1 MVIESDAAV
10 SGGSD
15 DDDDDPG
22 EGTAVLSLASLGLP
36 ARSAA
41 TPFLILL
48 AGEDAGKMVRVET
61 EVLIGRS
68 PKAGL
73 RLTGE
78 GVSRLHARFVRRED
92 GTYVEDLGST
102 NGTLVNG
109 VRLTGP
115 AVLRDGD
122 KIQIGASFLIK
133 FSLQDA
139 LEQSFQQQLY
149 EAALRDPLTK
159 AFNRRALNERLETE
173 LAHLTRHGGELAVML
188 FDLDHFKRVND
199 TFGHLAG
206 DHVLRTF
213 AHLVSTMTRREDFF
227 ARYGGEE
234 FVMLC
239 RSTPLDHAKA
249 LAERIRVAVERERV
263 VYSERVIPV
272 TVSIGIASGW
282 PRCTSAEVIG
292 VADAALYA
300 AKNAG
305 RNQVVAYVGGA

>member
-1 MVIESDAAV
+1 M
-10 SGGSD
+10 SGASD

-36 ARSAA
+36 PRSAA

-173 LAHLTRHGGELAVML
+173 LAHLTRHGTELAVTL

-213 AHLVSTMTRREDFF
+213 AHLVSSMTRREDFF

-272 TVSIGIASGW
+272 TVSIGIASAW

>member
-1 MVIESDAAV
+1 M
-10 SGGSD
+10 
-15 DDDDDPG
+15 
-22 EGTAVLSLASLGLP
+22 LSLASLGLP
-36 ARSAA
+36 PRSAA

-78 GVSRLHARFVRRED
+78 GVSRMHARFVRRDD

-139 LEQSFQQQLY
+139 LEQNFQQQLY

-213 AHLVSTMTRREDFF
+213 ANLVSTMTRREDFF

-272 TVSIGIASGW
+272 TVSIGIASAW

>member
-272 TVSIGIASGW
+272 TVSIGIASAW